1 MGAETIILAPFLLLA
16 LGAFLRHTASS
27 LPIPYTV
34 QLLICGGALGF
45 FLRDSDGSIS
55 SSSSSSSSWD
65 GPLQQSLQ
73 ALADMDPHLML
84 HVFLPPL
91 IFESAA
97 SLEWHLFTREKWYI
111 FALAGPG
118 LMISSILTAAVLQW
132 VLGGSS
138 DAGAFA
144 GAGCPN
150 DAWTLSAGLLLGVVI
165 SATDPVAV
173 VSLLKH
179 QLGTSS
185 SLSTAIEGE
194 SLLNDGTALVM
205 FSILLN
211 IVKRTNDEGW
221 DDYIWTFIR
230 ATGGG
235 ALLGTGVAAVTVKW
249 LGIIFADSHSEI
261 TITLCLA
268 YLTFYVAESV
278 QMSGVIACTAAGLYF
293 GVKGRISVS
302 PDVSVFLESFWEFM
316 AFIGNTLVFII
327 AGCVIGSKM
336 PVMAL
341 YDYVRLAIVYGA
353 CTAIRAVVVLSTF
366 AVFKL
371 AGSPLVLRDQFV
383 GIWAGVRGAVGLS
396 LAMMVFGETSMCQ
409 PYRSQIMFYTAGIV
423 VLTVLINSSTMPWLL
438 RLLRMHCVAP
448 SMQLIHDQAIATLVR
463 VAKKQ
468 EQSLRADAVY
478 DSCVWSEAR
487 RYFYEPE
494 TTIRRRRRLHHRR
507 STITSENERGGDGSM
522 QYVDAKEAR
531 RRVLM
536 IVKKSYW
543 RQYKDGFLSRSSL
556 QLMLHTTNVAL
567 ENDCSLTEW
576 KTFAAKIELSSTIAQ
591 HDEASVKALA
601 KLSKSQLQ
609 KRRMRAALD
618 SIPSLFFV
626 LVLVGLSCSTPFFPN
641 TVPFRV
647 VEHITTAAF
656 LVELCLRLYS
666 LDSWHAIATDLYLVV
681 DAFVVI
687 VDIVLLGA
695 GDILGGAAQYV
706 AVGRTVRFLKL
717 VRLLRIGRVIDRL
730 RKAKVAAVEEREH
743 LIFGQHG
750 SLIKR
755 YQRRILYNQ
764 LQHGY
769 EVANTFKHA
778 REEALSG
785 LRRIDSNALGM
796 DEIRKSLEKDIRS
809 VRSSLLELLRLYP
822 EVASS
827 ITTAVAARTVLNCQ
841 RQKLDEL
848 QGEGLL
854 DETESEKLRDSVD
867 SHMKRLINSPPLIM
881 VPKKEEILA
890 QLTWLQCLSSGE
902 MRQITAAFEEGVFK
916 SGDVLVRQGEADDRV
931 HILARGTVKVL
942 YDKSSGER
950 IEVDEL
956 GIGSVF
962 GEISFL
968 LSHRR
973 GASIVASSSGLVYT
987 IDGQALRRFCK
998 VNLQLEE
1005 RLWQS
1010 CGRRLAENLLAAK
1023 LESRL
1028 SRREVRNIVDD
1039 MTITHIHRNGITSAL
1054 FRPGLDRPIVLLTG
1068 RGSFSC
1074 ESTGRTE
1081 IVEGPAILDPKPT
1094 HLRGDGVLEV
1104 EFSEGSKFMC
1114 HPEAKASVQRS
1125 RNIGESCEHDN
1136 GRASINA
1143 TISESMPPSSCREL
1157 AVYAGGSGDERGA
1170 VVDEAREQELSR
1182 RRSSLLELEFKSS
1195 SAYSTLSTLTRVG
1208 EEESGTQRRQSSR
1221 PRGVDR
1227 NSANLCATGD
1237 DEVIAHLRS
1246 PESSRSSE
1254 AESSMS
1260 DPTGMV

>member
-1 MGAETIILAPFLLLA
+1 M
-16 LGAFLRHTASS
+16 SS
-27 LPIPYTV
+27 T
-34 QLLICGGALGF
+34 
-45 FLRDSDGSIS
+45 
-55 SSSSSSSSWD
+55 
-65 GPLQQSLQ
+65 
-73 ALADMDPHLML
+73 
-84 HVFLPPL
+84 
-91 IFESAA
+91 
-97 SLEWHLFTREKWYI
+97 
-111 FALAGPG
+111 
-118 LMISSILTAAVLQW
+118 LTAVVLQW
-132 VLGGSS
+132 ILGGSS
-138 DAGAFA
+138 GNAGAEAFA
-144 GAGCPN
+144 GVGCPN
-150 DAWTLSAGLLLGVVI
+150 DTWTLSAGLLLGTII

-194 SLLNDGTALVM
+194 SLLNDGTALIM

-211 IVKRTNDEGW
+211 IVKGTNNEGR
-221 DDYIWTFIR
+221 DDYIWTFVR
-230 ATGGG
+230 ATGGSI
-235 ALLGTGVAAVTVKW
+235 LLGMALAAITVKW
-249 LGIIFADSHSEI
+249 LGMIFADAHSEI

-278 QMSGVIACTAAGLYF
+278 QMSGVIAVTAAGLYF
-293 GVKGRISVS
+293 GLKGRIAVS

-316 AFIGNTLVFII
+316 AFVGNTLVFII

-336 PVMAL
+336 PAMAL
-341 YDYVRLAIVYGA
+341 SDYIRLAILYGA
-353 CTAIRAVVVLSTF
+353 CTAIRSLVVLSTF
-366 AVFKL
+366 VVFRL
-371 AGSPLVLRDQFV
+371 TGSPLKLRDQLV

-396 LAMMVFGETSMCQ
+396 LAMMVFGETSICQ

-448 SMQLIHDQAIATLVR
+448 SKQLIHDQAIATLVKA
-463 VAKKQ
+463 AKKQ
-468 EQSLRADAVY
+468 EQSLRADAVF

-487 RYFYEPE
+487 QYFYEPE
-494 TTIRRRRRLHHRR
+494 TNNHRRRRLHHRR
-507 STITSENERGGDGSM
+507 STISSESERGGDGSM

-536 IVKKSYW
+536 IVKKSYF

-556 QLMLHTTNVAL
+556 QLLLHTTNVAL
-567 ENDCSLTEW
+567 EHDCSLTEW
-576 KTFAAKIELSSTIAQ
+576 KTLQRNIELSSTIAQ
-591 HDEASVKALA
+591 HDDASVKALA
-601 KLSKSQLQ
+601 KLSKPQLR

-626 LVLVGLSCSTPFFPN
+626 LVLVGLSCSTPLFPD
-641 TVPFRV
+641 TKPFRII
-647 VEHITTAAF
+647 EHIVTAAF
-656 LVELCLRLYS
+656 LVELCLRLYC
-666 LDSWHAIATDLYLVV
+666 LDSWHAIATDAYLVV

-687 VDIVLLGA
+687 VDIVLLGT
-695 GDILGGAAQYV
+695 GDALGGAAQYV
-706 AVGRTVRFLKL
+706 AVGRTIRFLKL
-717 VRLLRIGRVIDRL
+717 FRLLRLGRVVDRL

-750 SLIKR
+750 SILKR
-755 YQRRILYNQ
+755 YQRRVLYSQ

-769 EVANTFKHA
+769 EVANAFKIA

-785 LRRIDSNALGM
+785 LRRIESNALGM

-841 RQKLDEL
+841 RQQLDEL
-848 QGEGLL
+848 QSEGLL

-867 SHMKRLINSPPLIM
+867 SHMKRLINSPPIIM

-916 SGDVLVRQGEADDRV
+916 SGDVLVRQGEADDRCHV
-931 HILARGTVKVL
+931 LVRGTVKVL
-942 YDKSSGER
+942 YEKSSGES

-956 GIGSVF
+956 GQGSVF

-973 GASIVASSSGLVYT
+973 GASIVASSSGLVFT
-987 IDGQALRRFCK
+987 IDGHALRHFCSL
-998 VNLQLEE
+998 NPQLEA

-1028 SRREVRNIVDD
+1028 TRRDVRALVDD
-1039 MTITHIHRNGITSAL
+1039 MTITHIHRNSITSAL
-1054 FRPGLDRPIVLLTG
+1054 LRPGLDRPIVLLNG
-1068 RGSFSC
+1068 RASFSC

-1081 IVEGPAILDPKPT
+1081 IVEGPAILDPKT
-1094 HLRGDGVLEV
+1094 SHLTEDGMLEV
-1104 EFSEGSKFMC
+1104 EFSEGSRFMC
-1114 HPEAKASVQRS
+1114 HREVKASPRHCL
-1125 RNIGESCEHDN
+1125 NTGEPRDHDN
-1136 GRASINA
+1136 GGASINA
-1143 TISESMPPSSCREL
+1143 TTSAPISPSSCREL
-1157 AVYAGGSGDERGA
+1157 VVYAGASGDEGGA
-1170 VVDEAREQELSR
+1170 AGNETGELDATG

-1195 SAYSTLSTLTRVG
+1195 SVFSTIPTLDRID
-1208 EEESGTQRRQSSR
+1208 EEESNTKRRQSSR
-1221 PRGVDR
+1221 HPRGVDR
-1227 NSANLCATGD
+1227 NSANLCETGD
-1237 DEVIAHLRS
+1237 YAVISHLRS

-1260 DPTGMV
+1260 DPTGTV

>member
-34 QLLICGGALGF
+34 QLLICGGAFGF
-45 FLRDSDGSIS
+45 FLRDSDGST
-55 SSSSSSSSWD
+55 SSSWD
-65 GPLQQSLQ
+65 GPLEHSLQ

-97 SLEWHLFTREKWYI
+97 SLEWHLFNREKWYI

-118 LMISSILTAAVLQW
+118 LMTSSVLTAVVLQW
-132 VLGGSS
+132 MLGGSS
-138 DAGAFA
+138 PKAGADAFA
-144 GAGCPN
+144 GFGCPN
-150 DAWTLSAGLLLGVVI
+150 DAWTMSAGLLLGVMV

-179 QLGTSS
+179 QLGTAS

-194 SLLNDGTALVM
+194 SLFNDGTALVM
-205 FSILLN
+205 FSILLK
-211 IVKRTNDEGW
+211 IVKGTNDEGW
-221 DDYIWTFIR
+221 DDYVWTFIR

-235 ALLGTGVAAVTVKW
+235 AVLGAVLSAITVKW

-268 YLTFYVAESV
+268 YLTFYLAESV
-278 QMSGVIACTAAGLYF
+278 HLSGVVAVTAAGLYF
-293 GVKGRISVS
+293 GIKGRISVS
-302 PDVSVFLESFWEFM
+302 PDVSIFLESFWEFM
-316 AFIGNTLVFII
+316 SFIGNTLVFMI
-327 AGCVIGSKM
+327 AGCVIGNKM

-341 YDYVRLAIVYGA
+341 SDYVRLVILYGA
-353 CTAIRAVVVLSTF
+353 CTAIRTVVVLSTF
-366 AVFKL
+366 TVLKL
-371 AGSPLVLRDQFV
+371 TSAPLMLRDQFV
-383 GIWAGVRGAVGLS
+383 SIWAGVRGAVGLS
-396 LAMMVFGETSMCQ
+396 LAMMVFGETSICQ

-448 SMQLIHDQAIATLVR
+448 SKQRIHEQAISTLVKA
-463 VAKKQ
+463 AKKQ

-487 RYFYEPE
+487 QYFFEPE
-494 TTIRRRRRLHHRR
+494 TTRRRRRRFHHRR
-507 STITSENERGGDGSM
+507 STISSENERGDGSM

-576 KTFAAKIELSSTIAQ
+576 KTFAANIELSSTIAQ
-591 HDEASVKALA
+591 HDDASFKALA
-601 KLSKSQLQ
+601 KLSKTQLR
-609 KRRMRAALD
+609 KRRMRAVLD

-626 LVLVGLSCSTPFFPN
+626 LVLVGLSCSTPFFPD

-647 VEHITTAAF
+647 VEHVTTAAF
-656 LVELCLRLYS
+656 LVELCLRLYC
-666 LDSWHAIATDLYLVV
+666 LDSWHTIATDFYLVI
-681 DAFVVI
+681 DASVVV

-695 GDILGGAAQYV
+695 GDVLGGAAQYV
-706 AVGRTVRFLKL
+706 ATARTIRFLKL

-730 RKAKVAAVEEREH
+730 RKAKVAAVEDREH
-743 LIFGQHG
+743 LIFGHHG
-750 SLIKR
+750 SLLKR
-755 YQRRILYNQ
+755 YQRRVLFNQ
-764 LQHGY
+764 LQNGY
-769 EVANTFKHA
+769 EVANAFKHA

-785 LRRIDSNALGM
+785 LRRFESNALDM
-796 DEIRKSLEKDIRS
+796 SEIRKSLEKDIRS
-809 VRSSLLELLRLYP
+809 VRSSLLELIRLYP

-827 ITTAVAARTVLNCQ
+827 ITTAIAARTVLNCQ

-848 QGEGLL
+848 QSEGLL

-867 SHMKRLINSPPLIM
+867 SHLKRLINSPPITM
-881 VPKKEEILA
+881 IPKKEEILA

-916 SGDVLVRQGEADDRV
+916 NGDVLVRQGEADDRV
-931 HILARGTVKVL
+931 HVLARGTVKVL

-956 GIGSVF
+956 GLGSVF

-973 GASIVASSSGLVYT
+973 GASIVASSSGLVFT
-987 IDGQALRRFCK
+987 IDGQALRHFCSL
-998 VNLQLEE
+998 NPQLEE

-1028 SRREVRNIVDD
+1028 SRRQVRTLVNA
-1039 MTITHIHRNGITSAL
+1039 MTITQIHRNGITSAL
-1054 FRPGLDRPIVLLTG
+1054 LRPGLDRPILLLDG
-1068 RGSFSC
+1068 RVSYSC

-1081 IVEGPAILDPKPT
+1081 ILEGPAILDPKPT
-1094 HLRGDGVLEV
+1094 HLTEDGVLEV
-1104 EFSEGSKFMC
+1104 EFAEGSQFMC
-1114 HPEAKASVQRS
+1114 HPEAKASARRG
-1125 RNIGESCEHDN
+1125 RNVGDSYDHDHGGASGSTTTIGP
-1136 GRASINA
+1136 
-1143 TISESMPPSSCREL
+1143 ISPSSCREL
-1157 AVYAGGSGDERGA
+1157 VVYAGGEGNEDGA
-1170 VVDEAREQELSR
+1170 VVDEAREQEVTG
-1182 RRSSLLELEFKSS
+1182 RRSSFLELEFKSS
-1195 SAYSTLSTLTRVG
+1195 SAYSTIPTLTRVD
-1208 EEESGTQRRQSSR
+1208 EEENGTQRRQSSR

-1227 NSANLCATGD
+1227 NSANLRASGD
-1237 DEVIAHLRS
+1237 PVIAQLRS

-1254 AESSMS
+1254 AESSTS